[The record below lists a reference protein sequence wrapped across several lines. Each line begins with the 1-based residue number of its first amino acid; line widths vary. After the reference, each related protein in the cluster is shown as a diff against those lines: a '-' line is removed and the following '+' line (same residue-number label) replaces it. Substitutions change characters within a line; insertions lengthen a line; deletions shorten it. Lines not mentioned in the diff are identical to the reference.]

1 MAQTDEQRVENPQ
14 RLARYQL
21 QRPFQNRVFQSFSSS
36 GHLNLTRVRIIQR
49 SRRGLKPESTL
60 HRGIDVTATCESSK
74 LITPGQLPSATPNGF
89 ALSIALSRMAF
100 RHAAP
105 FSKLSKCKSH
115 AHHFAKVEARGASPR
130 ESTISC
136 GHRPVAG
143 HGYAKAGTP
152 VQIRLIAPFHVF
164 VADTERH
171 RSRKSDHVGAKP
183 TEGSISNTLH
193 IVTVSIPRCE
203 RGGAGATPAVGTI
216 SSSCARQRAE
226 PAVCNTALPSAS
238 LGRTST
244 FHRIRESQ
252 RTHLVWDQE
261 APGAAPG
268 YPTIFIGL

>member
-1 MAQTDEQRVENPQ
+1 MRLKPQPHSFRRWMAQTDEQRVEAPI

-21 QRPFQNRVFQSFSSS
+21 QRP
-36 GHLNLTRVRIIQR
+36 
-49 SRRGLKPESTL
+49 L
-60 HRGIDVTATCESSK
+60 HRGIDVTATCLSSK
-74 LITPGQLPSATPNGF
+74 QSMSVQL
-89 ALSIALSRMAF
+89 

-105 FSKLSKCKSH
+105 FSMLSKCKSH
-115 AHHFAKVEARGASPR
+115 ARHFAKVEARGANPR

-164 VADTERH
+164 VADLERH
-171 RSRKSDHVGAKP
+171 LSCKQAHVGANP

-203 RGGAGATPAVGTI
+203 RGGAGANPAVGTI

-268 YPTIFIGL
+268 YPTISLVCSLTARASGS